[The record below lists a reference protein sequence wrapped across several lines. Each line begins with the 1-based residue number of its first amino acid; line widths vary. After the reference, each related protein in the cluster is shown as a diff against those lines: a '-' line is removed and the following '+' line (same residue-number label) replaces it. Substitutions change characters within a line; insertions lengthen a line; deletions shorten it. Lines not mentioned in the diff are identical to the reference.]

1 MYKLFKSHFSAV
13 EITSSESDYDET
25 VLKIKKVGEEDTGLY
40 ACFVEFKNKTDAV
53 KFSDDS
59 EAVQQTVVGEGK
71 YLINNLLDV
80 MEIKHR
86 V

>member
-1 MYKLFKSHFSAV
+1 M
-13 EITSSESDYDET
+13 
-25 VLKIKKVGEEDTGLY
+25 GEEDTGLY